1 MVNAMATI
9 GFMRHL
15 MDRRL
20 FHDYDCSR
28 RLMTTAQVG
37 NRRCVVMFGN
47 GGSAI
52 LNNACMSRARSRT
65 RLPI

>member
-20 FHDYDCSR
+20 FHDYDCSL
-28 RLMTTAQVG
+28 RLMTTAQVR
-37 NRRCVVMFGN
+37 NRRCVVTFGN
-47 GGSAI
+47 RGSAI
-52 LNNACMSRARSRT
+52 LNKPCMSRARSRR